1 MCGLDDELNADGFCW
16 PQWQTILRSLHGK
29 MCTEFVACLQVAV
42 GIGRR
47 TQWSKLE
54 GTSDCL
60 ESYLNGPKMG
70 NPNDP
75 LVSPFTMTSFGWFWG
90 PPRNTAATAASP
102 SSHFDRYGTVG
113 LDCNPRWGED
123 HDQLNIC
130 KLVTSKCP
138 VWTSDVSFPE
148 ISRTSWTA
156 GLMCWFLEPQPE
168 TCCQIGSDSSMPST
182 IQPPFCPKAYSI

>member
-1 MCGLDDELNADGFCW
+1 
-16 PQWQTILRSLHGK
+16 

-42 GIGRR
+42 EIGRR

-60 ESYLNGPKMG
+60 ESYLNGTNMG

-75 LVSPFTMTSFGWFWG
+75 WFLHLRWPVLDDFGVHHETQQRLQLHLHLILIDMALSVLIAILG
-90 PPRNTAATAASP
+90 E
-102 SSHFDRYGTVG
+102 
-113 LDCNPRWGED
+113 GED

-156 GLMCWFLEPQPE
+156 GFMCWFLEPQPE